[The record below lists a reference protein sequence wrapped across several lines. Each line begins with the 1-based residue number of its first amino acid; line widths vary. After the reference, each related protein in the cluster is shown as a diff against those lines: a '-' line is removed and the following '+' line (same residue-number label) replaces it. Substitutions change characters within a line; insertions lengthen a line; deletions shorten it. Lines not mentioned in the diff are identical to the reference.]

1 MTRAG
6 WRVGARAVL
15 ALLLTGVV
23 AVAARAAETPRVV
36 LALYEGGSFDDP
48 ALTPTHRLAE
58 LPLNHLGLVVRYHDV
73 RQPLPSPSSLGDVR
87 GVLTWFQSEAV
98 FSDPARY
105 SQWAQAVVAA
115 GKRFVVLGPAG
126 VSRDLQDRPAPFA
139 AVRAF
144 YQRLGIDFV
153 GGWVSTT
160 YDVECVARD
169 RDVVEF
175 ERTLPTVLP
184 SFARLR
190 AVPGRAVAHATLRR
204 RGDTTSDVHPV
215 ITSPSG
221 GFVAP
226 GFTHYASEA
235 GGRERRQWYVNP
247 FEFFRRAFGT
257 DDLPKPDPTT
267 VSGRR
272 IFYSHI
278 DGDGWRNL
286 SEIDPYRKRRVS
298 AARVVLAE
306 IIDKFPDLPVTVGPI
321 LADLDPAWHGTE
333 DGRAAA
339 REIFARPHV
348 EASSHTYSHPL
359 DWRFFERYDRAAEAR
374 YGRSGQEL
382 RASSDAAAPM
392 RFGYQVPRSY
402 VDHPFD
408 LAQEIDG
415 SIAALRPLL
424 PPGKRVELVQWS
436 GDTLPF
442 REAVAAVRRAGLR
455 AINGGDTRFDSDF
468 PSYAW
473 VAPVGRPVG
482 RDWQVYSSNS
492 NENTYTDLWTD
503 RFFGF
508 TFLMRTI
515 RNTELPL
522 RVKPFNV
529 YYHMYSG
536 EKLAALNAV
545 RRNLEYARTQSLAP
559 VAASRY
565 AAIAEGFFAA
575 RLDAIGPRR
584 WRITQ
589 RGALDTVR
597 FDRASRL
604 AVDIDRSVGVV
615 GARHQHGA
623 LYVALDG
630 DVAAPE
636 IALRDLAPDETEPR
650 ARRPFLVQARW
661 RVWQVRWTGGRL
673 QYRAQGFGPGE
684 FEWQV
689 PARMR
694 VRIEAAGRQ
703 AAPVI
708 AAAGADGVLRFTLDV
723 PAIEPVTVTM
733 TPIGGAS

>member
-1 MTRAG
+1 MSRPARRAG
-6 WRVGARAVL
+6 AWVAVV
-15 ALLLTGVV
+15 LLLWGALA
-23 AVAARAAETPRVV
+23 AVARAAEVPRGV
-36 LALYEGGSFDDP
+36 LVLYEGGAFDDP

-73 RQPLPSPSSLGDVR
+73 RQPLPAPSSLGDVR

-98 FSDPARY
+98 FPDPARY
-105 SQWAQAVVAA
+105 AQWAQAVVAA

-126 VSRDLQDRPAPFA
+126 VSRDLQDRPTAFA
-139 AVRAF
+139 MVQAF
-144 YQRLGIDFV
+144 YARLGIEYD

-169 RDVVEF
+169 LDVVEF
-175 ERTLPTVLP
+175 ERPFPTVLP
-184 SFARLR
+184 GFARLR

-204 RGDTTSDVHPV
+204 RGETAGGVHPV
-215 ITSPSG
+215 VTSATG

-257 DDLPKPDPTT
+257 DEVPKPDPTT

-278 DGDGWRNL
+278 DGDGWRNV
-286 SEIDPYRKRRVS
+286 SEIDPYRKRHVLS
-298 AARVVLAE
+298 ARVVLAE

-321 LADLDPAWHGTE
+321 LADLDPAWHGSE

-339 REIFARPHV
+339 REIFTRPHV
-348 EASSHTYSHPL
+348 EVSSHTYSHPL
-359 DWRFFERYDRAAEAR
+359 DWRFFERYDRAAETR
-374 YGRSGQEL
+374 YGRSGQQL
-382 RASSDAAAPM
+382 RARSDAAATM
-392 RFGYQVPRSY
+392 RAGYRVPRSY

-408 LAQEIDG
+408 LGQEIGG
-415 SIAALRPLL
+415 SIAALGPLL

-455 AINGGDTRFDSDF
+455 AINGGDTRFDRDF

-545 RRNLEYARTQSLAP
+545 RRNLEYARTQPLAP
-559 VAASRY
+559 VATSRY
-565 AAIAEGFFAA
+565 AAIAEGFFSA
-575 RLDAIGPRR
+575 RLDALGPRR

-589 RGALDTVR
+589 RGALNTVR

-604 AVDIDRSVGVV
+604 AVDLDRSAGVV
-615 GARHQHGA
+615 GARHQHGS
-623 LYVALDG
+623 LYVTLDEE
-630 DVAAPE
+630 VAAPE
-636 IALRDLAPDETEPR
+636 IALRDLAPDETVPR
-650 ARRPFLVQARW
+650 AGRPLLVQARW
-661 RVWQVRWTGGRL
+661 RVWQARWSGGRL
-673 QYRAQGFGPGE
+673 QFRAQGFGPGE

-689 PARMR
+689 PARVR
-694 VRIEAAGRQ
+694 VRVEVAGRQ
-703 AAPVI
+703 AAPVL
-708 AAAGADGVLRFTLDV
+708 AAAGADGVLRYSLDV
-723 PAIEPVTVTM
+723 PAVEPVTVTM
-733 TPIGGAS
+733 TPIGGTS